1 MSYYWEVG
9 SWEVRGTAKFD
20 IFFFLFKSQ
29 QGKIDRNFVALN
41 LATLQII
48 AANDLPIRLHQ
59 HATLRYQDSFLALG
73 GNTFLDVNCNVPCGC
88 TNGKATD
95 AIWK

>member
-1 MSYYWEVG
+1 M
-9 SWEVRGTAKFD
+9 
-20 IFFFLFKSQ
+20 I
-29 QGKIDRNFVALN
+29 
-41 LATLQII
+41 QII

-88 TNGKATD
+88 IKGNATD

>member
-1 MSYYWEVG
+1 MISLTQ
-9 SWEVRGTAKFD
+9 GTY
-20 IFFFLFKSQ
+20 ILSQ
-29 QGKIDRNFVALN
+29 QQGVKNRNCAALN
-41 LATLQII
+41 LVLVTLEII

-88 TNGKATD
+88 IMGKATD